1 MIAAD
6 LKAKHSQ
13 TSALNLSAD
22 TQDEPIVSF
31 STLLKDVKLS
41 KDSKD
46 TKDSKLDGAIVLDFK
61 DEKNL
66 KLLDIKEEKNTK
78 ENKLN
83 LLLSLVKNDL
93 KSDELE
99 PVLSKDIPIEINP
112 QAIKNLST
120 KDIKL
125 LINDAKLYL
134 KNKILNS
141 DGYKKAQIKDM
152 PKTLKGLVHLAKKF
166 DIDVSK
172 ITVEIVQAKMTK
184 VDATPL
190 ELSKFTKKDDINL
203 LKPKEVKNKPQD
215 IKSLL
220 SQIETKTT
228 PKTISKNDKKED
240 IDLAKPK
247 DVKDLPNKEVPKEVK
262 TAPQEI
268 SKNDKK
274 EDIDLAKTKEVKD
287 LSNKEAPKEVKDL
300 PNKEAPKEV
309 KATSQEISKNGKK
322 DDIDLA
328 KDIKDLS
335 NKEVPKEVKTA
346 PQEVK
351 EVPKKEAPKEIKTAS
366 QEISKNDK
374 MTEADLTEPKE
385 LKDTSQEVKD
395 ISNKELPKEVKTTP
409 QTIPQNT
416 KKEEIKDS
424 SQEVKDISNK
434 ELPKEVKKT
443 PQAIPQNTNKEEVK
457 DSSQEVKVQP
467 QKDNSLFKTHTQ
479 STKQTS
485 TKQTSTEQIV
495 QAKLVSQ
502 IPLEVKT
509 PKQKA
514 DETLKLLLRG
524 EKPSKEGSLTADFSV
539 ATAKVIAPQAMTNSQ
554 QALESLLRSDT
565 NDKSDSSQVLK
576 QDNTNAIQTDSLDVK
591 LKEAKHMIKY
601 LSSDVKDAI
610 DDYKSPFTKLKVQL
624 NPKNLGEIDL
634 TIVQRGKNLRV
645 NITSNNVAIS
655 TLSMNINELKM
666 QLSNNGINNATFNFS
681 GNAQGDDQQAQQQ
694 NNHRNE
700 QKANEEYKHF
710 ENEEENEEILSSLE
724 IIVPQ
729 YG

>member
-1 MIAAD
+1 M
-6 LKAKHSQ
+6 
-13 TSALNLSAD
+13 
-22 TQDEPIVSF
+22 
-31 STLLKDVKLS
+31 
-41 KDSKD
+41 
-46 TKDSKLDGAIVLDFK
+46 
-61 DEKNL
+61 
-66 KLLDIKEEKNTK
+66 
-78 ENKLN
+78 
-83 LLLSLVKNDL
+83 
-93 KSDELE
+93 
-99 PVLSKDIPIEINP
+99 
-112 QAIKNLST
+112 
-120 KDIKL
+120 
-125 LINDAKLYL
+125 
-134 KNKILNS
+134 
-141 DGYKKAQIKDM
+141 
-152 PKTLKGLVHLAKKF
+152 
-166 DIDVSK
+166 
-172 ITVEIVQAKMTK
+172 
-184 VDATPL
+184 
-190 ELSKFTKKDDINL
+190 
-203 LKPKEVKNKPQD
+203 
-215 IKSLL
+215 
-220 SQIETKTT
+220 
-228 PKTISKNDKKED
+228 
-240 IDLAKPK
+240 
-247 DVKDLPNKEVPKEVK
+247 
-262 TAPQEI
+262 
-268 SKNDKK
+268 
-274 EDIDLAKTKEVKD
+274 
-287 LSNKEAPKEVKDL
+287 

-351 EVPKKEAPKEIKTAS
+351 EVPKKEAPKEIKTVS

-539 ATAKVIAPQAMTNSQ
+539 ATAKVIAPRAMTNSQ